1 MGGFA
6 KVAATVPDMFV
17 HNNSIGFA
25 GWTDP
30 LSFICSL
37 SATAYSFGGLGETC
51 PTGTEIITVEECQMA
66 IQALGILQAP
76 KDTWTGT
83 VNHIPTHCSF
93 NGLGP
98 FFNHASTGSG
108 RSDMSPICRSSGYFG
123 AGQGE
128 QSCPVGS
135 AITSNEDC
143 FTASALCVCRSLL
156 LLQRT
161 RERWSV

>member
-1 MGGFA
+1 MCVFYS
-6 KVAATVPDMFV
+6 VSEWVVLQRWQATVPDMFV

-76 KDTWTGT
+76 
-83 VNHIPTHCSF
+83 
-93 NGLGP
+93 
-98 FFNHASTGSG
+98 A
-108 RSDMSPICRSSGYFG
+108 
-123 AGQGE
+123 
-128 QSCPVGS
+128 
-135 AITSNEDC
+135 
-143 FTASALCVCRSLL
+143 
-156 LLQRT
+156 RT
-161 RERWSV
+161 RGQAR